1 MKTPRLKF
9 PPGSEWL
16 YIKIYGGPQAL
27 EDWLINSF
35 MRRLS
40 VWRNSGLVKQFHFI
54 HYIDPD
60 YHLRMR
66 LLLSDEIHTGTIL
79 QAIQLSCRELL
90 DEDLIW
96 KIEIGTYEPEYER
109 YGVER
114 MPIIERWFEIDS
126 LFWLREIEQMLV
138 DDHDI
143 WKRVV
148 LSIDFLLDDFE
159 TALDNKIQIIS
170 KLKDASGSYFSLTRS
185 MKGQLDEKYRKLSDE
200 VDKLLINDEEI
211 RDESLSMRSVEA
223 KIIINQI
230 QESFESLELLF
241 ASNLLPDLI
250 HMSLN
255 RAFRTKHRLQELV
268 VYDFLG
274 RYYESRKARG

>member
-1 MKTPRLKF
+1 
-9 PPGSEWL
+9 
-16 YIKIYGGPQAL
+16 
-27 EDWLINSF
+27 
-35 MRRLS
+35 
-40 VWRNSGLVKQFHFI
+40 
-54 HYIDPD
+54 
-60 YHLRMR
+60 
-66 LLLSDEIHTGTIL
+66 
-79 QAIQLSCRELL
+79 
-90 DEDLIW
+90 
-96 KIEIGTYEPEYER
+96 
-109 YGVER
+109 